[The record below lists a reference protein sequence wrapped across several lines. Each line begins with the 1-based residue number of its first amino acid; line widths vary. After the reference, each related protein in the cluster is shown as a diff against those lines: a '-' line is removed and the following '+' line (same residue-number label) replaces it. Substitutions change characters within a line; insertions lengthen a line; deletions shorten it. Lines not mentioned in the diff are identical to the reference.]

1 MRGSND
7 VQIWQEP
14 KLLSRLVGRGRR
26 RYVVLGLLV
35 FTSFSLLNAMSLF
48 FEIPQNVLRLVF
60 VIFLI
65 GLFLNLGVSL
75 RVRYWRDIML
85 WRATASVAVVLQS
98 FITGSAL
105 IFTGGGL
112 SFFLL
117 VLIGVLVS
125 TFLAFRSNQ
134 RGVQQFEL
142 ARRKGFLKRY
152 LDEKSW
158 TYDDD
163 PAKASEVWLAIQKA
177 GDETK
182 AKGAVKWLRRLEKL
196 HVLIPGIAIA
206 FRRAFGHE
214 DIVIGIFLLV
224 FGLLFTDILLSSS
237 LSYLKIRE
245 WEKVEGKPVLLRFVW
260 EKEQQRSGNPRQEAG

>member
-1 MRGSND
+1 MRGPND
-7 VQIWQEP
+7 MQIWQEP
-14 KLLSRLVGRGRR
+14 KLLSRLLGRGRR
-26 RYVVLGLLV
+26 RYVVGGLLV
-35 FTSFSLLNAMSLF
+35 VTSFSLFNAMSLF
-48 FEIPQNVLRLVF
+48 FEVPQNVLRLVF

-85 WRATASVAVVLQS
+85 WRATASVAVVSQS

-105 IFTGGGL
+105 IFTGGGFSSL
-112 SFFLL
+112 FSAL
-117 VLIGVLVS
+117 VLILVS
-125 TFLAFRSNQ
+125 IFLAFRSNQ
-134 RGVQQFEL
+134 RGMQQFEL
-142 ARRKGFLKRY
+142 ARRKGFLKQY
-152 LDEKSW
+152 LDEESW

-163 PAKASEVWLAIQKA
+163 PAKASGIWLAIQKA

-196 HVLIPGIAIA
+196 HYLIPGIAIA

-214 DIVIGIFLLV
+214 GIVIGIFLLV
-224 FGLLFTDILLSSS
+224 FGLLFTDILLSSF

-245 WEKVEGKPVLLRFVW
+245 WEKVEGKPILLRFVW
-260 EKEQQRSGNPRQEAG
+260 EKEQQRSRNPRQEAG